1 MQKIKHYKYKIRRV
15 SFSFSKVSG
24 PETQSFVLECSWS
37 QAWWKT
43 GIQVSYFWS
52 RLFTGIVNSLFSLQY
67 HPNIV
72 TGSTVSEEGSIERG
86 GIQGK
91 SLICPAE
98 GLEIQRLLFRTVQW
112 SPIFSFIKYKTRGF
126 NTFLTWRLISI
137 I

>member
-1 MQKIKHYKYKIRRV
+1 MKNGHKSPLLLV
-15 SFSFSKVSG
+15 SSFYGHS
-24 PETQSFVLECSWS
+24 EQSF
-37 QAWWKT
+37 
-43 GIQVSYFWS
+43 
-52 RLFTGIVNSLFSLQY
+52 FSLQY

-126 NTFLTWRLISI
+126 NTFLT
-137 I
+137 